1 MGIIKYCN
9 VRFRFFLWEIHES
22 GLRAIMRN
30 ECVASLLWSS
40 CGDGESVTV
49 EKVGFSES
57 KKPVIVTSVG
67 KAYIY
72 RQVQLHYAIGVK
84 SWSQVAQI

>member
-1 MGIIKYCN
+1 
-9 VRFRFFLWEIHES
+9 
-22 GLRAIMRN
+22 MRN

-40 CGDGESVTV
+40 SRDDDNSEGVTV

-72 RQVQLHYAIGVK
+72 RQVQLSHQLT
-84 SWSQVAQI
+84 QVCVIKQSRISFNEIFRRLV

>member
-1 MGIIKYCN
+1 
-9 VRFRFFLWEIHES
+9 
-22 GLRAIMRN
+22 MRN

-40 CGDGESVTV
+40 SRDDDGSEGVTV
-49 EKVGFSES
+49 EKVGFSEG

-72 RQVQLHYAIGVK
+72 RQDQLQSAVGAK
-84 SWSQVAQI
+84 NWPKVA

>member
-1 MGIIKYCN
+1 
-9 VRFRFFLWEIHES
+9 
-22 GLRAIMRN
+22 MRN

-40 CGDGESVTV
+40 SSDDGEDENVTV

-72 RQVQLHYAIGVK
+72 RQVKVYMFVYWAINHV
-84 SWSQVAQI
+84 VVDYTLCC